1 MCPRTKFWDEES
13 MSTSPGTLQSLK
25 QFVPAPLKR
34 AAKEVRSNRKLRRA
48 IASLAKLPVGEMP
61 TADMLIDLQNAWDND
76 GFAGRVD
83 LLIEV
88 VKRAALTEGPILEC
102 GSGLTTILMGL
113 FAGRRGVRV
122 YSLEHFDE
130 WRARVLGG
138 IEQFDIPNVDILST
152 PLRNFGGFEWYDV
165 PFADL
170 PANFSLLLCDGPPG
184 ETRGGRYGLLP
195 VMRERLAPNAVI
207 ILDDTEREGEL
218 EVLRQWQSESSFDVT
233 MHESANGSFAVLTQ
247 RPSPTGRRAG
257 DEGLSVIKALTPTLS
272 QRERELAGTQ
282 LPELQS
288 SLQVSIVI
296 PAYNVAPYIA
306 ETLDSVFAQ
315 TYTNYEVIVV
325 NDGSPDTEEFEQAI
339 APYLSRIRYLKQE
352 NLGASVARNAGV
364 KAAAGEFIA
373 FLDADDLWQL
383 NYLHEQLKFIRD
395 RNSDLVCADAMMFG
409 EPETEGRSY
418 MTLLMNDAPSS
429 DDVSFPQL
437 IDASRCLITSGIV
450 ARRERL
456 LDAGLFDP
464 ALRTAQDFDMW
475 LRLALKGARVSYQ
488 RQALLKYRCRP
499 DGLTR
504 DTINSHQRELRVFD
518 KIENSYDLSNI
529 NREQALK
536 SVRDRRALLHF
547 ELGKLYAA
555 RGDFEKARDSFA
567 ESRRLKPALKKSV
580 AAWLMRSAPRLM
592 QSICARRV

>member
-1 MCPRTKFWDEES
+1 MTNIEP
-13 MSTSPGTLQSLK
+13 MSTSQSTLQSLK

-34 AAKEVRSNRKLRRA
+34 AAKEMHSQRKLRRA
-48 IASLAKLPVGEMP
+48 IASLAKLPAGEIP
-61 TADMLIDLQNAWDND
+61 TAEMLIDLQNAWDND
-76 GFAGRVD
+76 GFAARID
-83 LLIEV
+83 LLMEV
-88 VKRAALTEGPILEC
+88 VKRAAMTNGPILEC

-113 FAGRRGVRV
+113 FAARRGVKV

-130 WRARVLGG
+130 WGARVLGC
-138 IEQFDIPNVDILST
+138 IQQFGIPNVDILST
-152 PLRNFGGFEWYDV
+152 PLRNFGEFEWYDV
-165 PFADL
+165 PLADL
-170 PANFSLLLCDGPPG
+170 PANFSLFLCDGPPG
-184 ETRGGRYGLLP
+184 ETRGGRYGLWP

-218 EVLRQWQSESSFDVT
+218 EVLRRWQSDSSFEVT

-247 RPSPTGRRAG
+247 TIPVVVQYEFSP
-257 DEGLSVIKALTPTLS
+257 
-272 QRERELAGTQ
+272 
-282 LPELQS
+282 
-288 SLQVSIVI
+288 QVSIVI

-306 ETLDSVFAQ
+306 ATLDSAFAQ
-315 TYTNYEVIVV
+315 TYTNHEVIVV

-339 APYLSRIRYLKQE
+339 APYLNRIRYLKQE

-364 KAAAGEFIA
+364 KAARGEFIA
-373 FLDADDLWQL
+373 FLDADDLWQP

-395 RNSDLVCADAMMFG
+395 RNSDLVCADATMFG
-409 EPETEGRSY
+409 EPETERQSY
-418 MTLLMNDAPSS
+418 MTLLMNDAPAS
-429 DDVSFPQL
+429 DDVSFLQL

-450 ARRERL
+450 ARRAQL
-456 LDAGLFDP
+456 LDVGLFDP

-475 LRLALKGARVSYQ
+475 LRLALKGARLSYH

-499 DGLTR
+499 DGLTG

-518 KIENSYDLSNI
+518 KIENSYDLSATD
-529 NREQALK
+529 REEILH
-536 SVRDRRALLHF
+536 VIRERRALLHF

-567 ESRRLKPALKKSV
+567 ESRRLKPALKKSTAV
-580 AAWLMRSAPRLM
+580 WLMRSAPRLM